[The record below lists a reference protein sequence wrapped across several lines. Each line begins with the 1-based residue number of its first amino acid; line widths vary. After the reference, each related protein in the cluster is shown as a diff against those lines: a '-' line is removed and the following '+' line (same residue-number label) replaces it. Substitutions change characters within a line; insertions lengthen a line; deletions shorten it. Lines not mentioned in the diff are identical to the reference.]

1 MDSSNNTSVDFN
13 LTKTNN
19 MSSVD
24 KDASNK
30 QYSSFRELNE
40 RDENFDTSLNSAFLN
55 QVNLNSTDDSKEK

>member
-55 QVNLNSTDDSKEK
+55 QVNLNGTDDSKEK